1 MENWSITQWILYY
14 IGFSIGFFFAY
25 GGTMILLSCISE
37 PISKWIDKKILDPW
51 EERKWDKAIKELEKR
66 EKGVDKQEEI

>member
-1 MENWSITQWILYY
+1 MENWSIIQWIFYY

-37 PISKWIDKKILDPW
+37 PISKLIDKKILDPW

-66 EKGVDKQEEI
+66 EKEVDKQEEI